1 VGVEGRA
8 AGWQVPSELLW
19 VKENRLDWG
28 VVGSVGRIGIPVTGV
43 AFGNAKVH
51 VLVARA
57 VMARGVLVRFHL
69 LVRP

>member
-1 VGVEGRA
+1 M
-8 AGWQVPSELLW
+8 
-19 VKENRLDWG
+19 KENRLDWG